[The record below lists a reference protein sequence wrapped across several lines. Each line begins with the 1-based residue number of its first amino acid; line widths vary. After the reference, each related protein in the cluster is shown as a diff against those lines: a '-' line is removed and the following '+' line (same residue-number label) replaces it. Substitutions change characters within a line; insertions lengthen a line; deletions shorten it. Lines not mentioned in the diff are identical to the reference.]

1 MKKFLKYT
9 VLGFGII
16 ILASILAPMIAGFLV
31 GAAIALGGFWLYERS
46 ESSIMRL
53 LGITV
58 IGSGIMVALGSAP
71 VLLLVAVPAVGYV
84 AYKLWKNGD
93 VKTASDNPF
102 DNFEAEWNKLSK

>member
-9 VLGFGII
+9 VIGFGLL
-16 ILASILAPMIAGFLV
+16 ILAAILAPMIAGFLT

-53 LGITV
+53 LGMAV
-58 IGSGIMVALGSAP
+58 IGSGVMVALGSAP
-71 VLLLVAVPAVGYV
+71 VLLLLAVPVVGYA
-84 AYKLWKNGD
+84 AYRLWKNGD
-93 VKTASDNPF
+93 VRTASDNPF